1 MAVLSVPRDTMLTL
15 PSLSL
20 SLSFSL
26 SFSLAPLSYQVRTLC
41 RVHSVDALMP
51 LLMMLAHHS
60 MQSRHEEL
68 ALGVYHVVIRTL
80 LWGVVVDAAVV
91 AS

>member
-1 MAVLSVPRDTMLTL
+1 M
-15 PSLSL
+15 
-20 SLSFSL
+20 
-26 SFSLAPLSYQVRTLC
+26 
-41 RVHSVDALMP
+41 HSVDALMP

-68 ALGVYHVVIRTL
+68 ALGVYPVVIRTL
-80 LWGVVVDAAVV
+80 LWGVVDAAVV